1 MGSERQTRREFC
13 TRTCSAAA
21 VAVVGGVL
29 QACGGGGSPTSP
41 GGGGNAASLPA
52 LNGSVSGRSV
62 TVGVG
67 SGSPLAATGSSA
79 LVRSSIG
86 DFLVART
93 SADAFVALTAVCTH
107 ENCTITGVSGPAF
120 VCPCHG
126 SRFDQSGGVISG
138 PARTSLRQFGT
149 QLASDVLTINA

>member
-1 MGSERQTRREFC
+1 MERQSRREFC

-21 VAVVGGVL
+21 LAALGGVL

-41 GGGGNAASLPA
+41 GTGGNAAALPSV
-52 LNGSVSGRSV
+52 NGSVSGQSV
-62 TVGVG
+62 TVPVG
-67 SGSPLAATGSSA
+67 AGSPLAATGSSA
-79 LVRSSIG
+79 LVRSSLG

-107 ENCTITGVSGPAF
+107 ENCTITGVSGQIF

-126 SRFDQSGGVISG
+126 SRFDQGGGVVSG